1 MRKEDKGGGG
11 MTYIEAWNL
20 ISPCIANEL
29 ITTKEGAEA
38 YVMLFNALKTMDEE
52 K

>member
-1 MRKEDKGGGG
+1 
-11 MTYIEAWNL
+11 MTYIEAWHL

-38 YVMLFNALKTMDEE
+38 YVMLFNALKKMDEMN
-52 K
+52 KKAVGK

>member
-1 MRKEDKGGGG
+1 MIHMD
-11 MTYIEAWNL
+11 AWHL
-20 ISPCIANEL
+20 ISHCIANEL

-38 YVMLFNALKTMDEE
+38 YVMLFTALKKMEEE